1 MYLEHFVGVRV
12 KLSGAKEACLF
23 ILGTQNWSWRYTGI
37 TGYHRHCVR
46 QGPHTA
52 ACTVLLLIVVG
63 WCRGQRGL
71 PRSWILNQHLSL
83 MTPEPGA
90 GDYILDLS
98 LSTKTLREDFK
109 KQAENGLQSRSSEN
123 GKTAVLH
130 YGLTLQWYLTG
141 DRDWRYG
148 MVWYGFV

>member
-12 KLSGAKEACLF
+12 KLSKAKEACLF

-90 GDYILDLS
+90 GDCILDLS
-98 LSTKTLREDFK
+98 MSTWHNKWTAPSLCIY
-109 KQAENGLQSRSSEN
+109 ENTRICQKLNFNAVPCSCSIGLVHSPFF
-123 GKTAVLH
+123 TFWL
-130 YGLTLQWYLTG
+130 
-141 DRDWRYG
+141 
-148 MVWYGFV
+148 